1 MLLLFDL
8 FYFLLIYFYT
18 SIPKNSLQMI
28 CNLPKWWAFLT
39 YDGFKSHV
47 NVTEGIIK
55 LWRRGSGLE
64 RRRLGQEL
72 SIKLM
77 INSRRIRTKLKQFSS
92 WTWNGG
98 IFMAG

>member
-47 NVTEGIIK
+47 NVTEGIKKIVEK
-55 LWRRGSGLE
+55 
-64 RRRLGQEL
+64 
-72 SIKLM
+72 SIRVGKEEA
-77 INSRRIRTKLKQFSS
+77 RTRTSNQAYDKF
-92 WTWNGG
+92 
-98 IFMAG
+98 